1 MARAMSTNEQ
11 VINFAFRSTNQ
22 MSATLLAVQSGLNSL
37 TAVAGSV
44 GRGLSDA
51 MTTAQSAALTLG
63 TVAVMGMQKAI
74 GAASEYQA
82 KMAQVKA
89 ISGQSD
95 AEVNQLGASAQQLS
109 AKYGMSLDDVTD
121 GLITL
126 GRAGINNAAVQT
138 GVLEEGFK
146 MAKLEGMDLNESLED
161 LITTTNLLNGS
172 TVDMNSSEYSTQVSE
187 MNTKL
192 LTASQVA
199 PLDVKNIIE
208 SLQYA
213 GGSAAVSHMDQDNLL
228 ATISALGA
236 RGTKGALAGTAL
248 RNFMTRSITS
258 TGENALESIGL
269 SGDSLWKFGGNTMR
283 SFSDMKRMLDD
294 TMKDRGMTTQDQLS
308 FWSKFAGP
316 KMANQLMKIDPDQVD
331 EYEAK
336 IEDGIN
342 TQDEMN
348 TILNSTKE
356 LWNEITSSIG
366 NFFVNVGSKFLIIIN
381 PLLQVV
387 KILTSVFSGDGIL
400 GGIMSQLFGWLGAGG
415 LVTAIVAAGAALF
428 NTIGPSVA
436 SIFHKAEG
444 IRGIGKDI
452 EEEVGRTA
460 ATINAIKNPDLLHKK
475 ARELN
480 ETEIDTIRYHTAQK
494 GLDPRYSEPYRRR
507 IFNAMPTYD
516 TSIMINA
523 FNMADLNKPETLLN
537 EKSMKEITRDE
548 DFSYAKYG
556 GREHFTD
563 LVGKFTEEHIVPKAP
578 TEEEAARYNRQ
589 SAEEKRKQ
597 SAKDGQEPSSTNA
610 SENRARVH
618 TDFKQTHNE
627 IQKVEASIKENTAA
641 IRETSNPSS
650 QVEKSLNNKIN
661 DATSK
666 KIPNKEPSIITSKT
680 NNLSNEDNK
689 FLDTI
694 RIPENHREGN
704 NVREVM
710 GNALNIAYGDTGEVM
725 RSRFFSQAP
734 KDGTNRELYKHLR
747 SIDQT
752 AVLHNLDWKQVD
764 KMVNTGYA
772 DLPTE
777 TRKRQ
782 GYIDKKNFYAKTFGE
797 EDKDLP
803 KNLQEEKAK
812 LFTDAQFGILDNKTQ
827 NKFEN
832 ELTSYAN
839 KNGVTN
845 DNLEVQKKFL
855 QQLSDQKQDLRNQL
869 NAMPYDKISNDDQES
884 LANNKRNIQQSKK
897 QIFQDNLELNRL
909 PDKPQRSISQETYN
923 TAVMQKT
930 NLENNIATLKQ
941 QDQERFD
948 NYNKQEKH
956 ALEVK
961 QGFEQNIDEYDKYQ
975 KAIKTN
981 QDAKK
986 ILDDKPK
993 AQKTLDG
1000 FKEKQSSLDSFGK
1013 PINYDQVQRDFD
1025 ESQKVIDEFN
1035 NTIRSEN
1042 DIDNAKK
1049 QLTNKKR
1056 QITRLTN
1063 KQKNNKQNFTKNDG
1077 IKLQK
1082 YIQEK
1087 EQIESQIS
1095 SYRKPYSEQEYN
1107 KANDFLSTTTKPHKF
1122 QSSDKIKGLNKYE
1135 TSFDEIINTFEAEE
1149 KAEQNYNKNLKKRQK
1164 LEKNI
1169 TEQTSKITKL
1179 EEENQ
1184 DIQSSYPRNSILEQ
1198 YNAVDMM
1205 YQQYDKEY
1213 QENRAAAIGKQSTD
1227 VKDFVEKHMTPI
1239 YKLRNADVHDNDT
1252 THTVRAANKIL
1263 NQQLDST
1270 DIQSQIQSAIGHN
1283 LAQEQ
1288 SSLRTYKLIGQ
1299 NMQRYELVNNDMKD
1313 LYNYANEEKRH
1324 QRELME
1330 QQVTERYN
1338 AMSEADIVHE
1348 ARQRRQN
1355 QSPQQQSIGYQK
1367 HMANLEQQIANK
1379 YKNMTRVDRIADIR
1393 ERKQTKPAAQQYRDY
1408 QKRIGIQEMLYGNKF
1423 TLNNEADI
1431 KEIKSM
1437 LKKISQD
1444 YSNDRKRTAQNI
1456 KNDAFGKTKRDLK
1469 TAFSDFAR
1477 PLTDNMKKYQHSQFT
1492 NMEGT
1497 KGKIARA
1504 IDKAISF
1511 IPGYA
1516 QTAMG
1521 GGRQIKEKLGARF
1534 QQRKEQIRGAAT
1546 NTGQNL
1552 AMLTSTVAPQFSAAL
1567 MTGSILLDT
1576 VTSLE
1581 ILLNAARTGEIALLG
1596 ILNIEL
1602 MAVLAPIIAI
1612 IAILVGTNK
1621 LNEKARKDAQ
1631 ARFKSSGDDYD
1642 KHRKKYE
1649 FYSQQINKNR
1659 DKYIDKLNLERL
1671 AMQNA
1676 GTKYRAAAN
1685 DEIDARMA
1693 GDWGDHGFFN
1703 NLGRVLHLT
1712 DDKEIKSR
1720 SKDTTAGIS
1729 NIVTQA
1735 DSDRLTNSLGSIGG
1749 IVGLVKNVE
1758 SNILGSTQKFGLQD
1772 NIRSYYYGH
1781 QKQFEEMNQYKSEL
1795 STLYNLQNSLIST
1808 GLTQKQ
1814 AQNSKKFK
1822 ESLNEMSQKTGL
1834 TSKQIKSYLSWMKHE
1849 QYFKQYKQQMNV
1861 RKTSIIDQMNLQTS
1875 AAFANE
1881 DVKDMKNLKGASDIQ
1896 KQMLQLQAL
1905 QYGEDIA
1912 KQARINIIK
1921 LHALNIFLEV
1931 RKILSW
1937 LMHGNDDKGVKERA
1951 SINKQ
1956 QARANTA
1963 IKGMEGKTNTAKNA
1977 KDLLKHVKVTG
1988 KREDLA
1994 SGKQIDSVN
2003 QSTQN
2008 ANAPKWSAV
2017 GTSAGANSGTSIQS
2031 TGETNK
2037 PTNTQ
2042 TNPQTVTATT
2052 QTETQKNLKFITTT
2066 GKKLEEKNRLKLN
2079 PKEPKNSFEALKQ
2092 ILGLNRM
2099 QSHNAILMKTYLL
2112 DISLTL
2118 QSILDFFNPSGVGGN
2133 KKQKQIAG
2141 IRNKEKALER
2151 RGGAENVIGEPPIG
2165 APIGIS
2171 RGGPIAGVRYSKST
2185 IATGGRR
2192 NTTVAT
2198 GHTNKDFN
2206 PKAIKARDMKGSLDK
2221 RPHDGKKFVI
2231 TGDWYINTTGDPDDM
2246 KSQMMQIFEDI
2257 SERINPKVVS
2267 QTSGTPPVAA
2277 SSTTATDANSTTSG
2291 VNGIQDGVTAAT
2303 GDEKASR
2310 SNYAKV
2316 LSNDGTNVVLGT
2328 HDGKKIVRQISQ
2340 YSFLKNAKKDNEYS
2354 YSKLNVK

>member
-63 TVAVMGMQKAI
+63 TIAVMGMQKAI

-109 AKYGMSLDDVTD
+109 AKYGMSLDDITD

-199 PLDVKNIIE
+199 PLDVKNIID

-336 IEDGIN
+336 IEDGID

-387 KILTSVFSGDGIL
+387 KILTSVFSSDGIL

-428 NTIGPSVA
+428 NTVGPSVA

-480 ETEIDTIRYHTAQK
+480 ETEIDTIRYSTAQR
-494 GLDPRYSEPYRRR
+494 GMDSRLSEPYRTRY
-507 IFNAMPTYD
+507 FNALPTYD
-516 TSIMINA
+516 KSIMLNA
-523 FNMADLNKPETLLN
+523 FNMKDLNNADTLLT
-537 EKSMKEITRDE
+537 EKAIREITRDE
-548 DFSYAKYG
+548 KFSYDKYG
-556 GREHFTD
+556 GRDHFVD
-563 LVGKFTEEHIVPKAP
+563 LVGKYSDKKIMPKPP
-578 TEEEAARYNRQ
+578 TAEEAAVYNRRT
-589 SAEEKRKQ
+589 AEETRKKSKQ
-597 SAKDGQEPSSTNA
+597 NGKEPSSTNA
-610 SENRARVH
+610 SENRAKVH

-661 DATSK
+661 DST
-666 KIPNKEPSIITSKT
+666 PKT
-680 NNLSNEDNK
+680 TKQTNTLSESDSR
-689 FLDTI
+689 FLDSI
-694 RIPENHREGN
+694 NFPKNHREGSN
-704 NVREVM
+704 TREVI
-710 GNALNIAYGDTGEVM
+710 GNALNIAYGDIKADTGETM
-725 RSRFFSQAP
+725 KSMFFSIAP
-734 KDGTNRELYKHLR
+734 KEATNQDLYKHLTE
-747 SIDQT
+747 IDTIQSGF
-752 AVLHNLDWKQVD
+752 LHSLNAEGWDKTD
-764 KMVNTGYA
+764 KMVSNGKA

-777 TRKRQ
+777 LRKTDN
-782 GYIDKKNFYAKTFGE
+782 YIREKDFYKQNLNK
-797 EDKDLP
+797 EDKFLP
-803 KNLQEEKAK
+803 QNLQDQKAQI
-812 LFTDAQFGILDNKTQ
+812 FADAKFGILDNNLKETF
-827 NKFEN
+827 KK
-832 ELTSYAN
+832 ELTQYVSN
-839 KNGVTN
+839 KP
-845 DNLEVQKKFL
+845 LEDL
-855 QQLSDQKQDLRNQL
+855 HNQLSTMPRSNISIEDQKSLLKNQR
-869 NAMPYDKISNDDQES
+869 DIK
-884 LANNKRNIQQSKK
+884 QSKK

-909 PDKPQRSISQETYN
+909 QNKPQRSINQNAYN
-923 TAVMQKT
+923 TAVTQKT
-930 NLENNIATLKQ
+930 NLENNIAALKQ

-961 QGFEQNIDEYDKYQ
+961 QVFEQNIDEYDKYQ
-975 KAIKTN
+975 KAVATN
-981 QDAKK
+981 QNAQK
-986 ILDDKPK
+986 ILNNKPK
-993 AQKTLDG
+993 SQKTLDG
-1000 FKEKQSSLDSFGK
+1000 FKEKQSSLDSFES
-1013 PINYDQVQRDFD
+1013 IDYDQVQRDFD

-1035 NTIRSEN
+1035 NTLRNED
-1042 DIDNAKK
+1042 DINNAKK

-1087 EQIESQIS
+1087 EKIESQLS
-1095 SYRKPYSEQEYN
+1095 SYSKSYSEQEYN
-1107 KANDFLSTTTKPHKF
+1107 EANDFLSTTTKPHKF
-1122 QSSDKIKGLNKYE
+1122 QSSDKIKKLNQYE
-1135 TSFDEIINTFEAEE
+1135 TNFDEIINTFEAEE

-1169 TEQTSKITKL
+1169 TEQTSKMTKL

-1184 DIQSSYPRNSILEQ
+1184 AIKSSYVNGL
-1198 YNAVDMM
+1198 
-1205 YQQYDKEY
+1205 
-1213 QENRAAAIGKQSTD
+1213 
-1227 VKDFVEKHMTPI
+1227 VETNMKPI
-1239 YKLRNADVHDNDT
+1239 YKLKNENIPNNET
-1252 THTVRAANKIL
+1252 TRAVRAASTIL
-1263 NQQLDST
+1263 SQQPNIT
-1270 DIQSQIQSAIGHN
+1270 DIESQIQSAIAHN
-1283 LAQEQ
+1283 L
-1288 SSLRTYKLIGQ
+1288 SLGQ
-1299 NMQRYELVNNDMKD
+1299 NNIKNIINPNMQKNALIDDSMRD
-1313 LYNYANEEKRH
+1313 LYNYANEEKER
-1324 QRELME
+1324 LMD
-1330 QQVTERYN
+1330 QQVAKRYST
-1338 AMSEADIVHE
+1338 MSEDDVVNE
-1348 ARQRRQN
+1348 AKQRKQN
-1355 QSPQQQSIGYQK
+1355 QSWQQQSIGYQK
-1367 HMANLEQQIANK
+1367 HMANLEQQTADK

-1534 QQRKEQIRGAAT
+1534 QQKKEQIRGAAT

-1735 DSDRLTNSLGSIGG
+1735 DSNRLTTSFGGIGA
-1749 IVGLVKNVE
+1749 IVGLIQNAE
-1758 SNILGSTQKFGLQD
+1758 SSVLGSTQKFGLQD

-1814 AQNSKKFK
+1814 VQNSKKFK

-1921 LHALNIFLEV
+1921 LHALNIFLEL

-1994 SGKQIDSVN
+1994 SGKQADSVN

-2008 ANAPKWSAV
+2008 ANAPKWSAI
-2017 GTSAGANSGTSIQS
+2017 GTSAGTNSGNSIQS
-2031 TGETNK
+2031 TGDTNK
-2037 PTNTQ
+2037 PQTTQ
-2042 TNPQTVTATT
+2042 TNLQTATATT
-2052 QTETQKNLKFITTT
+2052 QTENQKNLKSITTT
-2066 GKKLEEKNRLKLN
+2066 GKKLEEKNRVKLN

-2099 QSHNAILMKTYLL
+2099 QSHNVILMKTYLL

-2118 QSILDFFNPSGVGGN
+2118 QLILDFFNPLGVGGN

-2151 RGGAENVIGEPPIG
+2151 HGGAENITGEPPIG

-2171 RGGPIAGVRYSKST
+2171 RGGPRAGVRYSKRT
-2185 IATGGRR
+2185 ITTGGRR

-2277 SSTTATDANSTTSG
+2277 SNTSTTDANSTTNG